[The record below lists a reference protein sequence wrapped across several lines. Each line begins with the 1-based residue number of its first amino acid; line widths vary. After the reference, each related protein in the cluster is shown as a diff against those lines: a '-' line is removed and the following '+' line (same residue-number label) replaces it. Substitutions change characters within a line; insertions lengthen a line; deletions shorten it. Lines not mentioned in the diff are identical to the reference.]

1 MAKTLEDFLK
11 EKAAELKV
19 NYDNV
24 PKWVIKAANEY
35 IEQHVP
41 KEPTARE
48 KAIELASHYLCDGD
62 LTTEQMVEAIA
73 NNEDEDDLIDN
84 VDGVI
89 VWEKVEYEFTCEQFL
104 DDIGWE
110 Y

>member
-1 MAKTLEDFLK
+1 MSKTLEQFLK
-11 EKAAELKV
+11 KRSKELKS
-19 NYDNV
+19 NWNDV

-48 KAIELASHYLCDGD
+48 KAIDLAAHYLCDGD

-73 NNEDEDDLIDN
+73 NHEDEDQLIDN

-89 VWEKVEYEFTCEQFL
+89 VWQKVEYQFTCEQFL
-104 DDIGWE
+104 DEIGWE
-110 Y
+110 F